1 MDSSQPEWLRSG
13 LASRDRPAGAGDLRL
28 RCPRAARRSRR
39 GLLLGMGL
47 AGATVAGGAVL
58 LPRLLADVAGLPGGW
73 PRLGGG
79 PAPTPAP
86 ARAPLAAP
94 LTYVVVGAS
103 DAVGMGTR
111 DPAREGWV
119 PLLTQQLP
127 PGTRVVNLG
136 VPGIA
141 LHDAVDQV
149 LPRAIAARPGLVTVW
164 LVVNDVLAG
173 VPLDRYRADLERLI
187 GGLRDGTPAEIVLGN
202 LPDPPGNMGGVQVP
216 AFVRRTIIGQWNDA
230 IAATARANGA
240 ILVDLYR
247 RWPVGEHPEFIG
259 PDGLHPTAAGYR
271 SLAGVFAATLREA
284 RLLA

>member
-1 MDSSQPEWLRSG
+1 MDPSQPEWLRSE
-13 LASRDRPAGAGDLRL
+13 LATRRRPAGVGGPRL
-28 RCPRAARRSRR
+28 RRPRAARRSRR
-39 GLLLGMGL
+39 GLLFGMGL

-58 LPRLLADVAGLPGGW
+58 LPRVLAEVAGLPGGLPLTW
-73 PRLGGG
+73 G
-79 PAPTPAP
+79 APEPKAAP
-86 ARAPLAAP
+86 ARPPLAAP
-94 LTYVVVGAS
+94 LTYVVIGAS

-187 GGLRDGTPAEIVLGN
+187 GGLRDGTQAEIVLGN
-202 LPDPPGNMGGVQVP
+202 LPDPPGAMGGVQVP

-230 IAATARANGA
+230 IAATARAHDA

-247 RWPVGEHPEFIG
+247 KWPVGEHPEFIG

-271 SLAGVFAATLREA
+271 SLADVFAATLREE